1 MMLRK
6 DPNPR
11 GGSCAEP
18 GKKMQ
23 VLRLER
29 LIHLLLFFVVLLG
42 FQSLQAH
49 HFKGLPH
56 YNYFENYPQIPE
68 EEFLGQSGKYE
79 FSLVVYDFQGIDRSK
94 LEAPDTVRLF
104 LVVFNL
110 ENSAVYIGPA
120 TLDVLD
126 GDEIIYSER
135 QESAELE
142 NLYSMHQDL
151 PETGDFSLRVT
162 LHGRGDLK
170 CEIPFTLSSQKV
182 HWGPWVAGSL
192 FGLIA
197 VAAVGARRARVV
209 QDRRETKRLDR
220 ARAKS
225 GVTGR

>member
-1 MMLRK
+1 MILQDCSFRRTHLRT
-6 DPNPR
+6 R
-11 GGSCAEP
+11 FGGWGAS
-18 GKKMQ
+18 
-23 VLRLER
+23 
-29 LIHLLLFFVVLLG
+29 LILAALVAL
-42 FQSLQAH
+42 QPLQAH

-110 ENSAVYIGPA
+110 ETSAVYIGPA

-142 NLYSMHQDL
+142 NLYSIHQDL

-162 LHGRGDLK
+162 LHGRGDMK
-170 CEIPFTLSSQKV
+170 CDIPFTLSSQKV

-192 FGLIA
+192 FALIA
-197 VAAVGARRARVV
+197 IAAVGARRARVAKDRLEAKR
-209 QDRRETKRLDR
+209 QDRMRVKD
-220 ARAKS
+220 
-225 GVTGR
+225 GVVD